1 MKEIKITIEVYEYG
15 ATYRK
20 GNLYVDGR
28 LILKTLEDKD
38 RSLNQS
44 MDIADIMDRK
54 VFGDT
59 AIPFGTYKVK
69 YRWSNLNNAMVPGLI
84 DVKGFRDIEIH
95 VGNSSKDCKGCILV
109 GVDDK
114 PGHDWI
120 GFSGSGMRMLND
132 YLCKGKNVDITLTI
146 KPI

>member
-1 MKEIKITIEVYEYG
+1 MKKIKLLIEVYEYG
-15 ATYRK
+15 TTYRK

-38 RSLNQS
+38 RSLS
-44 MDIADIMDRK
+44 SEMDISDILDRK

-59 AIPFGTYKVK
+59 AIPFGTYMVK
-69 YRWSNLNNAMVPGLI
+69 YRWSNLNKAMVPGLCG
-84 DVKGFRDIEIH
+84 VKGFSNIEIH

-109 GVDDK
+109 GIEDK
-114 PGHDWI
+114 PGQDWI
-120 GFSGSGMRMLND
+120 AYSGTGMRILNQ
-132 YLCKGKNVDITLTI
+132 YLCNGKNVEIELTI